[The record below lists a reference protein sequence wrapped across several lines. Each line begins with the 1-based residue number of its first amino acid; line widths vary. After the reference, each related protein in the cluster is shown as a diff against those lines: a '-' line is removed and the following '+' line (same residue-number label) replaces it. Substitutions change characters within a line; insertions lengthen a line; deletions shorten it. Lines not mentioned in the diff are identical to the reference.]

1 MNHDRPSRGVSQMVY
16 VSLFAAIIVVMSSV
30 PFLGYIPLGIIRATT
45 IHIPVIIGSLLLG
58 PRAGAVLGFVFG
70 LTSFLSNTFTPNAT
84 SFVFTPFYSLGDA
97 HGSAASLLVCFVPRI
112 LVGVVPWLVFR
123 GLQALLKKRGEVASL
138 ALAGF
143 AGSMTNTLLVMH
155 MIYLFFADS
164 YAQARGVAENAL
176 YGVILTVI
184 GTNGVAEALVAAFLT
199 AAVTHL
205 LRKALKTERT

>member
-1 MNHDRPSRGVSQMVY
+1 MNHGRPSRGVSQMVY

-45 IHIPVIIGSLLLG
+45 FHIPVIIGSLLLG

-138 ALAGF
+138 ALAG
-143 AGSMTNTLLVMH
+143 SMTNTLLVMH

-205 LRKALKTERT
+205 LRKALKPERT

>member
-1 MNHDRPSRGVSQMVY
+1 MNHGRPSHGVSQMVY

-84 SFVFTPFYSLGDA
+84 SFVFTPLYSLGDA

>member
-1 MNHDRPSRGVSQMVY
+1 MNHGRPSRGVSQMVY

-97 HGSAASLLVCFVPRI
+97 HGSAAPR
-112 LVGVVPWLVFR
+112 L
-123 GLQALLKKRGEVASL
+123 
-138 ALAGF
+138 
-143 AGSMTNTLLVMH
+143 
-155 MIYLFFADS
+155 
-164 YAQARGVAENAL
+164 
-176 YGVILTVI
+176 
-184 GTNGVAEALVAAFLT
+184 
-199 AAVTHL
+199 
-205 LRKALKTERT
+205 